1 MYYSVLVSSSI
12 LNLWQERSSANNYP
26 GDDLHIDYI
35 TILGACI
42 KDLHHAFI
50 TEFKGVYKPVLLL
63 VRGVNDV
70 LQGQTVEQI
79 LQDILN
85 FKQTVL
91 SMCVNPSAGEIS
103 SVAVAT
109 VPFSPMATAVPG
121 EPRSVDA
128 EKL

>member
-85 FKQTVL
+85 FKQTVIRIKFL
-91 SMCVNPSAGEIS
+91 PR
-103 SVAVAT
+103 
-109 VPFSPMATAVPG
+109 PG
-121 EPRSVDA
+121 YLQGPGTRTNR
-128 EKL
+128 